1 MKQSLLSIAL
11 AAGMLALSVSCG
23 TSRTSATQERTQ
35 VDVGYGSV
43 SRENNAMT
51 VSEVKMTEEEGIV
64 YDDIFSY
71 LRSKVP
77 GVEVGSTSGAGDR
90 PHIQIRGERSILG
103 DEGEPIFVVDG
114 VEFPQVEVI
123 RPDEIYSVQVLKDS
137 AASSYGSRGA
147 NGVIVITTKTAHDAE
162 DRERAERKAARQAR
176 RNK

>member
-1 MKQSLLSIAL
+1 MIGMRKFVYPFLTLLL
-11 AAGMLALSVSCG
+11 VSCG
-23 TSRTSATQERTQ
+23 TSRNAATLDRTQ

-51 VSEVKMTEEEGIV
+51 VSEVRMTEEEEIV

-77 GVEVGSTSGAGDR
+77 GVEVGNSSGAGDR
-90 PHIQIRGERSILG
+90 PHIQIRGNRSILG
-103 DEGEPIFVVDG
+103 NEGEPLFVVDG
-114 VEFPQVEVI
+114 VEYPQVETL
-123 RPDEIYSVQVLKDS
+123 RPADVYSVQVLKDS